1 MGASHNNTHLQQTWK
16 WERRG
21 GVGGAAL
28 DKWQMGWAIGKLDF
42 YALPGGC
49 KQTNQLWIIIA
60 HQSFS
65 QSAPLPPTP
74 LSLSLS
80 VCLSG
85 KCRVS
90 FKFRQQNKAHNRP
103 RQETDSR
110 NRPSFKCRNRSKEE
124 GAERREEC
132 PEVMMI
138 LCAFAENFSVR
149 FLRTFVWFGSHQW
162 SRAAPS
168 FWPSHHEL
176 HPHRLS
182 LPMSSLHWN
191 RYEQF
196 PFRLQI
202 SCGNNRSN
210 VPLAPHTFPASLS
223 FSFSLSLFL
232 FQTIVSSP
240 SVASMNSLAGY
251 NTRMQ
256 FLLIHWHGTS
266 FSRVESMLHRKFLQL
281 CHVIE
286 QMKLSELQQLLL
298 IVCCL
303 FLSLSLRD

>member
-1 MGASHNNTHLQQTWK
+1 
-16 WERRG
+16 
-21 GVGGAAL
+21 
-28 DKWQMGWAIGKLDF
+28 MGWAIGKLDF

-65 QSAPLPPTP
+65 QSAPLPPP
-74 LSLSLS
+74 PSLSPSLS
-80 VCLSG
+80 VCLASAESASSFDSKTKHTTGQGRRQTAGTGQVSNAGSG
-85 KCRVS
+85 GRRK
-90 FKFRQQNKAHNRP
+90 
-103 RQETDSR
+103 
-110 NRPSFKCRNRSKEE
+110 
-124 GAERREEC
+124 GGREEC

-223 FSFSLSLFL
+223 FSSLSLSLFL

-256 FLLIHWHGTS
+256 LLLIHSQGTS
-266 FSRVESMLHRKFLQL
+266 FSRVESSR
-281 CHVIE
+281 CC
-286 QMKLSELQQLLL
+286 
-298 IVCCL
+298 IVN
-303 FLSLSLRD
+303 FYSYVM